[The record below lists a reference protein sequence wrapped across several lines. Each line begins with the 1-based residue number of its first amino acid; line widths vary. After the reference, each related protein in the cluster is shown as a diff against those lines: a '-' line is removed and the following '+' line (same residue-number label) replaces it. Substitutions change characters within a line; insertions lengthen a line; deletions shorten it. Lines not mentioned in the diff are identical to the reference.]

1 MRMLLVVAFCVLLVV
16 CVASADDARYPQF
29 GFDGN
34 ADSAHDR
41 VKRQWGYGLGYGMG
55 MYRPWG
61 MYGMY
66 RPWGMMPFMM
76 GR

>member
-1 MRMLLVVAFCVLLVV
+1 MKIFFAITFCVLLVV
-16 CVASADDARYPQF
+16 SLASAN
-29 GFDGN
+29 DGN
-34 ADSAHDR
+34 QEHER
-41 VKRQWGYGLGYGMG
+41 PKRQWGYGMGYGMG
-55 MYRPWG
+55 MYRPWGMYG